1 MDIKLAFV
9 TALLMALLTVL
20 IGAIFGKKMA
30 WAIGII
36 GALSVLLPLLLIVVL
51 GITGMLETGANST
64 QVASDTINSITGYMV
79 KNLPELVISA
89 VAGAVVGFLIGL
101 LKKITPKKVRRKVVK
116 RIRI

>member
-20 IGAIFGKKMA
+20 IGTIFGKKVA

-36 GALSVLLPLLLIVVL
+36 GALSVLLPLILIVVL
-51 GITGMLETGANST
+51 GITGMLETGANSS
-64 QVASDTINSITGYMV
+64 QVASDTISNITGYIV
-79 KNLPELVISA
+79 TNLPELVISA
-89 VAGAVVGFLIGL
+89 VAGAVVGFLIGA
-101 LKKITPKKVRRKVVK
+101 LKKLTPKKVRKKVAK